1 MKPKQLII
9 AALSLSCAFPI
20 FAGDWPAYRGPT
32 HDGKST
38 ETMPAWPARGPH
50 ALWKVPTPNGFSS
63 FSVADGRAFTMIL
76 REVDGVKMEVLVA
89 LNADTGK
96 EIWSAHFAP
105 AKYEGGGDSGTKE
118 NSGGDGPRSTPAI
131 DGNHVY
137 VITSDLLIACF
148 DSASGKQIWK
158 RDLIRENHGKNITW
172 KNAASPLIEGN
183 ILLAAGGG
191 PGEALL
197 GLNKE
202 NGQVIWKGEDDKIT
216 HASPILTTIL
226 GTRQAIF
233 FTQKGLV
240 AVQPQ
245 DGKVLWR
252 HPFRFSVSTAASPV
266 VYENIVYCSAG
277 YGVGSS
283 AIELSKDGGTFSAK
297 ELWNLRGNDIANHW
311 STPVAKDGYLY
322 GMFQFKMYGTGPVK
336 CVDLKTGKQK
346 WSQAGFG
353 PGQVIL
359 VGDDLVAL
367 TDDGQVVR
375 IDPQPDAY
383 KEKARFQAISGKC
396 WSTPAYANGKLY
408 VRSTV
413 EGAAFDFSNKLTS
426 R

>member
-1 MKPKQLII
+1 
-9 AALSLSCAFPI
+9 
-20 FAGDWPAYRGPT
+20 
-32 HDGKST
+32 
-38 ETMPAWPARGPH
+38 
-50 ALWKVPTPNGFSS
+50 
-63 FSVADGRAFTMIL
+63 
-76 REVDGVKMEVLVA
+76 
-89 LNADTGK
+89 
-96 EIWSAHFAP
+96 
-105 AKYEGGGDSGTKE
+105 
-118 NSGGDGPRSTPAI
+118 
-131 DGNHVY
+131 
-137 VITSDLLIACF
+137 
-148 DSASGKQIWK
+148 
-158 RDLIRENHGKNITW
+158 
-172 KNAASPLIEGN
+172 
-183 ILLAAGGG
+183 
-191 PGEALL
+191 
-197 GLNKE
+197 
-202 NGQVIWKGEDDKIT
+202 
-216 HASPILTTIL
+216 
-226 GTRQAIF
+226 
-233 FTQKGLV
+233 
-240 AVQPQ
+240 
-245 DGKVLWR
+245 
-252 HPFRFSVSTAASPV
+252 V

-277 YGVGSS
+277 YGVGST

-336 CVDLKTGKQK
+336 CVNLKTGKQK

-383 KEKARFQAISGKC
+383 KEKARFQAITGKC